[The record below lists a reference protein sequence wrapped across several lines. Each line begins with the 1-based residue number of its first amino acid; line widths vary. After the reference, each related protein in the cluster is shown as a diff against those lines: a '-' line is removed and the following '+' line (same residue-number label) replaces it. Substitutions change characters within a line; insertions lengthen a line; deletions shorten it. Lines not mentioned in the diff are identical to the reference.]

1 VPIEHVV
8 VLCLENRSFD
18 QMLGFL
24 DHLDP
29 KFGGLLHGGPGDNAG
44 WDLGSRVPGGRKK
57 LAPRPNPR
65 AARTR
70 RRHLKDWH
78 ILRKARCSP
87 SRLTAIGQAILTL
100 HHQAK

>member
-44 WDLGSRVPGGRKK
+44 WDLGSRVPGRRKK
-57 LAPRPNPR
+57 LFNRHHAQIR
-65 AARTR
+65 ALLERGAATSRTNATR
-70 RRHLKDWH
+70 TGTS
-78 ILRKARCSP
+78 C
-87 SRLTAIGQAILTL
+87 
-100 HHQAK
+100 AKPAAHPAA